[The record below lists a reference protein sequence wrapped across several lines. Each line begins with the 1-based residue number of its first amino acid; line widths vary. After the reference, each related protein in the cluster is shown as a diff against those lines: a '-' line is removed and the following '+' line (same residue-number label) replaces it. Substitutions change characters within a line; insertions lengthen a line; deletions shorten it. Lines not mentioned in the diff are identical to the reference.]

1 MAVPLSL
8 SRKGCASFE
17 EDEPQESFEDLLQE
31 PQESFEDLLQESDK
45 DRPPPLPEITLLRAI
60 PVLVEGSGNLRGHI
74 VIELPSIAQYNK

>member
-1 MAVPLSL
+1 MAVPLEL
-8 SRKGCASFE
+8 LLRKGCSSFE
-17 EDEPQESFEDLLQE
+17 EDDQDEP
-31 PQESFEDLLQESDK
+31 QESDK

>member
-1 MAVPLSL
+1 MAVPLWL
-8 SRKGCASFE
+8 SRQGCASFE
-17 EDEPQESFEDLLQE
+17 EDE

>member
-1 MAVPLSL
+1 MAVPLLL

-17 EDEPQESFEDLLQE
+17 EDE